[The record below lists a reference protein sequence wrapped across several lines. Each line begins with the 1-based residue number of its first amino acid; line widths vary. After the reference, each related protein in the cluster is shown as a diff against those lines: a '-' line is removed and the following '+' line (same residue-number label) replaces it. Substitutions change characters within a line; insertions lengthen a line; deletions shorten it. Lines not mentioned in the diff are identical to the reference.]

1 MATGTPADRVHR
13 ALPPLRRRY
22 AETTHHAA
30 RSSNASPCIT
40 SRQGLAA
47 TNTSGTLT
55 SARAH
60 PGSRHRCMK
69 STWTNHNASQW
80 TRSPSLH
87 EAPPFLG
94 AQAYARARLANGH
107 DATSMMTLLQGDQA
121 LLQASTLLLDAPARN
136 SVPESG
142 RTPRARAHS
151 RPWARGSYSLHS
163 GRKPDRDQGTTKTPQ
178 DLGCAPACN
187 DAPGA
192 EPPNIDRG
200 IQSVIYLNSYF
211 GLMRRD
217 AILSAVVSHKWSP
230 SDGMPSAVYCAAW
243 QPTHGCSLAPRFLP
257 PAA

>member
-13 ALPPLRRRY
+13 ALPPFRRRY

-107 DATSMMTLLQGDQA
+107 DATSMMMLLQGDQA

-136 SVPESG
+136 SVPDALHAHA
-142 RTPRARAHS
+142 PIRAHG
-151 RPWARGSYSLHS
+151 PG
-163 GRKPDRDQGTTKTPQ
+163 DRT
-178 DLGCAPACN
+178 LFI
-187 DAPGA
+187 PGA
-192 EPPNIDRG
+192 NRIASKEQPRPRR
-200 IQSVIYLNSYF
+200 VLVVPRRAM
-211 GLMRRD
+211 MRRT
-217 AILSAVVSHKWSP
+217 IKH
-230 SDGMPSAVYCAAW
+230 
-243 QPTHGCSLAPRFLP
+243 
-257 PAA
+257 